1 MANRP
6 GNLDQQVEDATFLEK
21 RFGLTPRQASGLVA
35 RDGADPDAVRE
46 GSEKRARSDPLK
58 HAPVPQSPA
67 DEHVADSDEQRLKP
81 VLHTKND
88 RVGGG

>member
-1 MANRP
+1 M
-6 GNLDQQVEDATFLEK
+6 
-21 RFGLTPRQASGLVA
+21 TPRQAGRLVA

-46 GSEKRARSDPLK
+46 ASEQQAQDDPLDG
-58 HAPVPQSPA
+58 APEPESPA
-67 DEHVADSDEQRLKP
+67 REHTTDTDEERLKP